1 MVQTSKLFSQRPA
14 VSNNSIFHA
23 MCLSNWAY
31 TRNNHGQD
39 MQIANIVRMPVPVFQ
54 FLEGSNAPQWFIAQD
69 AHSAQVAIAGTTNL
83 NQWMDYITQAGVT
96 NARNLVGKTFGPFD
110 EWSDVITAEIFS
122 RVDSKKE
129 ILISGHSLGGAMA
142 IIVAEKLLKQGY
154 DKIVVYT
161 FGCPRVG
168 DRDFVLNY
176 ESVVHNVRN
185 QGDVVPSLP
194 PAMLSYVRVLPS
206 FRQVLPY
213 LGRPGH
219 EYVIPHGPRP
229 WLNPSTLV
237 DVLVPGAWVQR
248 IPQRVAD
255 EHGEYGYLRSAW
267 RLGNQR
273 ERFDAREWYSV
284 CNGIWGV
291 GLSPAP

>member
-1 MVQTSKLFSQRPA
+1 MPQTSKNFSQVPS

-23 MCLSNWAY
+23 MCLSNWSY
-31 TRNNHGQD
+31 TRNNHAQD
-39 MQIANIVRMPVPVFQ
+39 VAIANIVGMPVPEFD

-69 AHSAQVAIAGTTNL
+69 GHSAQVAIAGTTNL
-83 NQWMDYITQAGVT
+83 SQWMDYITQAGVT
-96 NARNLVGKTFGPFD
+96 NATNLIGKTFGPFD
-110 EWSDVITAEIFS
+110 AWSNRIMAEIRS
-122 RVDSKKE
+122 KVDSKKQM
-129 ILISGHSLGGAMA
+129 IISGHSLGGAMA
-142 IIVAEKLLKQGY
+142 ILVAEKLLKNGY
-154 DKIVVYT
+154 EKIVVYT

-168 DRDFVLNY
+168 DRDFMFSY
-176 ESVVHNVRN
+176 RTVVHNVRN

-213 LGRPGH
+213 MGRPGVD
-219 EYVIPHGPRP
+219 YVIPHGPRP

-237 DVLVPGAWVQR
+237 ETLVPGAWVAR
-248 IPQRVAD
+248 IPDRVVS
-255 EHGEYGYLRSAW
+255 EHLEYGYLRSAW
-267 RLGNQR
+267 RLGTQG
-273 ERFDAREWYSV
+273 EKIDASEWYTV